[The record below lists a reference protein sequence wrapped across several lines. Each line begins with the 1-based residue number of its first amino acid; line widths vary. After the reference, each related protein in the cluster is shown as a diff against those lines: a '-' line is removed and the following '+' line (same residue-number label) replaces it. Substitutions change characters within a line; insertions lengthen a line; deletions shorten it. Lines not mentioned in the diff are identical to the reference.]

1 MPLNI
6 PTRRGNSA
14 AAVFATVLLAGCAS
28 TGGLHPTATPTNPAS
43 LTAQRSFS
51 GVKVDAAT
59 WPQRGW
65 WKVLDDAQLDKL
77 VDEALADNPDMT
89 LVDARVQA
97 ALAAAGAADAA
108 RKPTLN
114 GGASIAGARVPPI
127 LPPLASGHFGVIRYG
142 YLSFKWD
149 LDLWGGKRAAW
160 QAAVGNARAAEVD
173 AQAARLKLS
182 ADVVQAY
189 FQLAGASAQRDLA
202 NEELQRANDFLK
214 LTHKRVASGIDS
226 KFSLARIKA
235 ESASDRAHLEAAD
248 NAVHSASLVL
258 AALLG
263 AGPDRALSIE
273 RPALPAIPALT
284 LPSDLPADLLGR
296 RPDVVAARWRVE
308 AAGHDIKV
316 AKTKFLPNIG
326 ISSLAGL
333 LAPSSMNLFSLQN
346 RFYTISPAL
355 SLPIFEG
362 GALRATLAG
371 KDAARDIAVA
381 QYNQT
386 LVHAINQV
394 AGQVDDLQSLSA
406 QVQDAED
413 ARASADDAY
422 ALAMK
427 RYRAGVGN
435 YLEALSVRQELIAAE
450 QQLASLQTRRVG
462 AWATLNEA
470 LGGGFK
476 PATDAPSLATAP
488 QPESETKAHR

>member
-6 PTRRGNSA
+6 PTRRGHFAVA
-14 AAVFATVLLAGCAS
+14 AFATVLLAGCAS
-28 TGGLHPTATPTNPAS
+28 TGGLHPTATPADPAS
-43 LTAQRSFS
+43 LATQRSFS
-51 GVKVDAAT
+51 GVKVYTAT
-59 WPQRGW
+59 WPRQGW
-65 WKVLDDAQLDKL
+65 WKALGDAQLDKL

-89 LVDARVQA
+89 LVDARVRA

-114 GGASIAGARVPPI
+114 AGASAAGARVPPI

-189 FQLAGASAQRDLA
+189 FQLAGAYAQRNLA

-214 LTHKRVASGIDS
+214 LTRKRVANGIDS
-226 KFSLARIKA
+226 RFSLARIEA
-235 ESASDRAHLEAAD
+235 ESASDRAHVEAAD
-248 NAVHSASLVL
+248 NAVHSAGLVL

-273 RPALPAIPALT
+273 RPALPAIPALA

-308 AAGHDIKV
+308 AAGHDIKA

-333 LAPSSMNLFSLQN
+333 LAPSSLNLFSLQN

-362 GALRATLAG
+362 GALRANLAG

-394 AGQVDDLQSLSA
+394 AGRVEDLQSLSA
-406 QVQDAED
+406 QVQDAKD
-413 ARASADDAY
+413 ARASAEDAY
-422 ALAMK
+422 TLAMK

-470 LGGGFK
+470 LGGGFQ
-476 PATDAPSLATAP
+476 PAADAPSLATAP
-488 QPESETKAHR
+488 QPESATKAHR

>member
-6 PTRRGNSA
+6 PTRRGNFAVA
-14 AAVFATVLLAGCAS
+14 ALATVLLAGCAS
-28 TGGLHPTATPTNPAS
+28 TGGLHPTATAMDPAS

-51 GVKVDAAT
+51 GVTVDAAT

-65 WKVLDDAQLDKL
+65 WKALDDAQLDKL
-77 VDEALADNPDMT
+77 VDEALANNPDMT

-108 RKPTLN
+108 RKPMLN

-173 AQAARLKLS
+173 VQAARLRLS

-189 FQLAGASAQRDLA
+189 FQLAGAHAQRDLA

-214 LTHKRVASGIDS
+214 LTHKRVANGIDS
-226 KFSLARIKA
+226 KFSLARIEA

-248 NAVHSASLVL
+248 NAVHSAGLVL

-308 AAGHDIKV
+308 AAGHDIKA
-316 AKTKFLPNIG
+316 AKARFLPNIG

-333 LAPSSMNLFSLQN
+333 LAPSSMNLFSLRN
-346 RFYTISPAL
+346 RFYTVSPAL

-362 GALRATLAG
+362 GALRANLAG

-386 LVHAINQV
+386 LVRAINQV

-413 ARASADDAY
+413 ARASASDAY

-462 AWATLNEA
+462 AWATLNEV
-470 LGGGFK
+470 LGGGFQ
-476 PATDAPSLATAP
+476 PAADAPSLATAP